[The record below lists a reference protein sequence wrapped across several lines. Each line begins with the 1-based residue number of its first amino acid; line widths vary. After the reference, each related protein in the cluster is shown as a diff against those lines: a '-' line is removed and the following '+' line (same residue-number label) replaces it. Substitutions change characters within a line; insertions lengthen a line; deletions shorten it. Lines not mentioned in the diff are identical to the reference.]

1 MSSIKIPYRKIN
13 FLSPLVQDYISE
25 SAKLSS
31 FYGRYNTIDSFRNQM
46 EEKSQFPIDRMTLVD
61 VLKKQNQSIDLSDL
75 TQSNIESLESTDT
88 FTITTG
94 HQLCIFTG
102 PLYFIYKI
110 VSTIN
115 LSLALKEKYPS
126 KHFVPVF
133 WLASEDHD
141 FDEINHI
148 NLFGQTIRWDSS
160 QGGAVGRMNLSNF
173 SSVLEDLNLLIG
185 KGQNAERLKAIFY
198 KAYSSANLAQAT
210 RVLINELFK
219 EDGLVIIDG
228 DHAHLKKSFAD
239 IMKKDI
245 QDHSFYPL
253 IASQSEKISENYK
266 VQAYVRKC
274 NFFHLDQ
281 GSRKIVL
288 DRLDAKVIDSN
299 PEKFSPNVLLRPLY
313 QEMILPNLANIG
325 GGAELSYWMQL
336 KTAFESEHIPFPI
349 LVLRNSVMLTT
360 ASQKD
365 KINHLGFSFEDF
377 FSSESDLHKKYVQN
391 QSNLSIESQVE
402 SLGELFRSIKDKFN
416 DKVYEPMVDAE
427 HQRQK
432 KSLENFS
439 KKLLKVEKQ
448 KHEVALS
455 HISKLKSSFFP
466 NRVLQERHNNFIP
479 YYLKYG
485 DNFIKKLKEE
495 LNPLD
500 TNFVVLPLK

>member
-1 MSSIKIPYRKIN
+1 MSSIKIPYQKIKY
-13 FLSPLVQDYISE
+13 LSPLVQDYLSE
-25 SAKLSS
+25 STKLSS
-31 FYGRYNTIDSFRNQM
+31 FYGRYNTIDSYYNQM

-61 VLKKQNQSIDLSDL
+61 VLKKQNHAIDLSDL
-75 TQSNIESLESTDT
+75 TKSNIELLKSKDT

-115 LSLALKEKYPS
+115 LSLALKKKYSS

-148 NLFGQTIRWDSS
+148 NLFGKTIQWDDN

-173 SSVLEDLNLLIG
+173 SNVQEDLNLLMG
-185 KGQNAERLKAIFY
+185 KSENAKRLKAIFH
-198 KAYSSANLAQAT
+198 KAYSSANLTQAT

-219 EDGLVIIDG
+219 DDGLVIIDG
-228 DHAHLKKSFAD
+228 DDVHLKKSFLD

-245 QDHSFYPL
+245 QDNSFYPF
-253 IASQSEKISENYK
+253 IASQSKKLSKNYK
-266 VQAYVRKC
+266 KQAYIRNC
-274 NFFHLDQ
+274 NFFKLERC
-281 GSRKIVL
+281 SRKRVL
-288 DRLDAKVIDSN
+288 DKLDAKEIDLN

-313 QEMILPNLANIG
+313 QEMILPNLAYIG

-336 KTAFESEHIPFPI
+336 KTAFESEYIPFPI
-349 LVLRNSVMLTT
+349 LVLRNSVMLT
-360 ASQKD
+360 AQSQID
-365 KINHLGFSFEDF
+365 KINRLGFLFEDF
-377 FSSESDLHKKYVQN
+377 FISELDLHKKYVKN
-391 QSNLSIESQVE
+391 QTSISLESQVE
-402 SLGELFRSIKDKFN
+402 SLREMFHSIKNKFKDKEF
-416 DKVYEPMVDAE
+416 DPIIDAE

-432 KSLENFS
+432 KSLENLI
-439 KKLLKVEKQ
+439 KKLFRVEKQ

-455 HISKLKSSFFP
+455 QISRIKTNFFP
-466 NRVLQERHNNFIP
+466 NNILQERYNNFIP

-495 LNPLD
+495 LDPLD
-500 TNFVVLPLK
+500 TNFVVLPL

>member
-1 MSSIKIPYRKIN
+1 MSSIKIPYRKID
-13 FLSPLVQDYISE
+13 FLSPLAQDYLSE
-25 SAKLSS
+25 NAELSS

-46 EEKSQFPIDRMTLVD
+46 EEKSQFSIDRMTLVD

-115 LSLALKEKYPS
+115 LSLALKQKYPS

-141 FDEINHI
+141 FDEINNV
-148 NLFGQTIRWDSS
+148 NLFDQTIKWDSS
-160 QGGAVGRMNLSNF
+160 QGGAVGRMNLSDF
-173 SSVLEDLNLLIG
+173 SNVLEDLNLLLG
-185 KGQNAERLKAIFY
+185 KSQNAERLKAIFY
-198 KAYSSANLAQAT
+198 KAYSSINLAQAT
-210 RVLINELFK
+210 RILINELFK
-219 EDGLVIIDG
+219 DDGLVVING
-228 DHAHLKKSFAD
+228 DDVQLKKSFVD

-245 QDHSFYPL
+245 QDNSFYPL
-253 IASQSEKISENYK
+253 IASQSEKLSETYK
-266 VQAYVRKC
+266 AQAYVRKC
-274 NFFHLDQ
+274 NFFQLEQ
-281 GSRKIVL
+281 GSRKRVL
-288 DRLDAKVIDSN
+288 DRLDTKEIDSN

-313 QEMILPNLANIG
+313 QEMTLPNLAYIG

-360 ASQKD
+360 PSQID
-365 KINHLGFSFEDF
+365 KINHLGFSIEDF
-377 FSSESDLHKKYVQN
+377 LSSESDLQKKYVQN
-391 QSNLSIESQVE
+391 QANISLESQVE
-402 SLGELFRSIKDKFN
+402 SLGDIFHSIKEKYN
-416 DKVYEPMVDAE
+416 HKAYEPIIDAE
-427 HQRQK
+427 YQRQK
-432 KSLENFS
+432 KSLEKVS
-439 KKLLKVEKQ
+439 KKLHKVEKQ

-455 HISKLKSSFFP
+455 QISKIKTSFFP
-466 NRVLQERHNNFIP
+466 NRILQERYNNFVP

-500 TNFVVLPLK
+500 TNFVVLSL

>member
-61 VLKKQNQSIDLSDL
+61 VLKKQNQAIDLSDL

-115 LSLALKEKYPS
+115 LSLALEQKYPS

-133 WLASEDHD
+133 WIASEDHD

-173 SSVLEDLNLLIG
+173 SSVLEDLNLLMG
-185 KGQNAERLKAIFY
+185 KSQNAERLKAIFY

-219 EDGLVIIDG
+219 DDGLVIIDG

-253 IASQSEKISENYK
+253 IASQSEKLSENYK
-266 VQAYVRKC
+266 VQAYVREC
-274 NFFHLDQ
+274 NFFQLEQ
-281 GSRKIVL
+281 GSRKRVL
-288 DRLDAKVIDSN
+288 HRLDAKEIDSK

-313 QEMILPNLANIG
+313 QEMILPNLAYVG

-336 KTAFESEHIPFPI
+336 KTAFKSEHIPFPI
-349 LVLRNSVMLTT
+349 LVLRNSVILTT
-360 ASQKD
+360 ISNTD
-365 KINHLGFSFEDF
+365 KINRLGFSFEDF
-377 FSSESDLHKKYVQN
+377 FSSESDLHKKYVQH
-391 QSNLSIESQVE
+391 QSNVSLESQVE
-402 SLGELFRSIKDKFN
+402 SLGEMFHSIKNKFN
-416 DKVYEPMVDAE
+416 DKAYESMINAE
-427 HQRQK
+427 YQRQK
-432 KSLENFS
+432 KSLENLS
-439 KKLLKVEKQ
+439 KKLYKVEKQ

-455 HISKLKSSFFP
+455 QISKIKTSFFP
-466 NRVLQERHNNFIP
+466 NNIFQDRHNNFIP

>member
-1 MSSIKIPYRKIN
+1 MSSIKIPYRKIK
-13 FLSPLVQDYISE
+13 FLSPLVQDYLSE
-25 SAKLSS
+25 STELSS

-46 EEKSQFPIDRMTLVD
+46 EEKSQFPINRMTLVD
-61 VLKKQNQSIDLSDL
+61 VLKKQNQAIDLSDL
-75 TQSNIESLESTDT
+75 TKSNIELLESTST

-102 PLYFIYKI
+102 PLYFLYKI

-126 KHFVPVF
+126 KNFVPVF

-148 NLFGQTIRWDSS
+148 NLFDQTIQWDSS
-160 QGGAVGRMNLSNF
+160 QAGAVGRMNLSNF
-173 SSVLEDLNLLIG
+173 SSVLEDLNLLMG
-185 KGQNAERLKAIFY
+185 KGQNAERLKAIFH
-198 KAYSSANLAQAT
+198 KAYSSDNLAQAT

-219 EDGLVIIDG
+219 DDGLVIIDG
-228 DHAHLKKSFAD
+228 DDVQLKKSFVD

-253 IASQSEKISENYK
+253 IASQSEKLSENYK
-266 VQAYVRKC
+266 AQAYVREC
-274 NFFHLDQ
+274 NFFQLEQ
-281 GSRKIVL
+281 GSRKRVL
-288 DRLDAKVIDSN
+288 DRLDAKEIDYN

-313 QEMILPNLANIG
+313 QEMILPNLAYIG

-336 KTAFESEHIPFPI
+336 KTAFESELIPFPI
-349 LVLRNSVMLTT
+349 LVLRNSVILTT
-360 ASQKD
+360 PSQID

-377 FSSESDLHKKYVQN
+377 FSLESDLHKKYVQN
-391 QSNLSIESQVE
+391 QTNVSLESQVE
-402 SLGELFRSIKDKFN
+402 SLGEVFRSIKDKFN
-416 DKVYEPMVDAE
+416 VKAYEPMIDAE

-432 KSLENFS
+432 KSLDNLS
-439 KKLLKVEKQ
+439 KKLYKVEKQ

-455 HISKLKSSFFP
+455 QISKLKTSFFP
-466 NRVLQERHNNFIP
+466 NRILQERHNNFIP

-500 TNFVVLPLK
+500 TNFVVLQL

>member
-1 MSSIKIPYRKIN
+1 VSSIKIPYRKIN
-13 FLSPLVQDYISE
+13 FLSPLVQDYLSE
-25 SAKLSS
+25 SIELTS
-31 FYGRYNTIDSFRNQM
+31 FYGRYSTIDNFHNQI
-46 EEKSQFPIDRMTLVD
+46 EEKSQSHIDRKTLVN
-61 VLKKQNQSIDLSDL
+61 VLKKQNQDIDLSDL

-115 LSLALKEKYPS
+115 LSLALKKKYPS

-160 QGGAVGRMNLSNF
+160 QGGAVGRMSLSDF
-173 SSVLEDLNLLIG
+173 SSVLEDLNLIIG
-185 KGQNAERLKAIFY
+185 KGKNAERLKAIFN
-198 KAYSSANLAQAT
+198 KAYSSLNLANAT
-210 RVLINELFK
+210 RILLNELFK
-219 EDGLVIIDG
+219 YDGLVIIDG
-228 DHAHLKKSFAD
+228 DDIELKKSFVD

-253 IASQSEKISENYK
+253 IASQSEKLSQKYK
-266 VQAYVRKC
+266 VQAFIRNC

-281 GSRKIVL
+281 SSRKRIINPL
-288 DRLDAKVIDSN
+288 DDELIDAN
-299 PEKFSPNVLLRPLY
+299 PTKFSPNVLLRPLY
-313 QEMILPNLANIG
+313 QEMILPNLAYIG

-349 LVLRNSVMLTT
+349 LVLRNSVIITT
-360 ASQKD
+360 TSNID

-377 FSSESDLHKKYVQN
+377 FSSESDLHKRYVQN
-391 QSNLSIESQVE
+391 QANLSLESKVE
-402 SLGELFRSIKDKFN
+402 SLSEIFHSIKDKFK
-416 DKVYEPMVDAE
+416 DRVYEPMIDAE

-432 KSLENFS
+432 KSLENLS
-439 KKLLKVEKQ
+439 KKLHKIEKQ
-448 KHEVALS
+448 KHELALS
-455 HISKLKSSFFP
+455 KISKIKTSFFP
-466 NRVLQERHNNFIP
+466 NRFLQERYDNFIP

-500 TNFVVLPLK
+500 TNFVVLPL

>member
-13 FLSPLVQDYISE
+13 FLSPLVQDYLSE

-31 FYGRYNTIDSFRNQM
+31 FYGRYNNIESFHNQM
-46 EEKSQFPIDRMTLVD
+46 EEKIQFPIDRKILVE
-61 VLKKQNQSIDLSDL
+61 VLKKQNQAIDLSDL

-102 PLYFIYKI
+102 PLYFLYKI

-141 FDEINHI
+141 FDEISHI
-148 NLFGQTIRWDSS
+148 NLFDQTIRWNSS
-160 QGGAVGRMNLSNF
+160 QGGAVGRMNLSDF
-173 SSVLEDLNLLIG
+173 SSVLEDLNLLMG

-198 KAYSSANLAQAT
+198 KSYSSDNLAQAT

-219 EDGLVIIDG
+219 DDGLVIIDS
-228 DHAHLKKSFAD
+228 DDVNLKKSFVD
-239 IMKKDI
+239 IIKKDI

-253 IASQSEKISENYK
+253 IASQSEKLSENYK
-266 VQAYVRKC
+266 AQAHVREC
-274 NFFHLDQ
+274 NFFQLEQ
-281 GSRKIVL
+281 GSRKRVL
-288 DRLDAKVIDSN
+288 GRLNAKEIDSK

-313 QEMILPNLANIG
+313 QEMILPNLAYIG

-349 LVLRNSVMLTT
+349 LVLRNSVILTT
-360 ASQKD
+360 LSQVD
-365 KINHLGFSFEDF
+365 KINHLGFSFEEF
-377 FSSESDLHKKYVQN
+377 FSAESDLHKKYVQHQAN
-391 QSNLSIESQVE
+391 ISLESQVE
-402 SLGELFRSIKDKFN
+402 SLGEMFHSIRNKFN
-416 DKVYEPMVDAE
+416 DKVYESMINAE
-427 HQRQK
+427 YQRQK
-432 KSLENFS
+432 KSLKNLS
-439 KKLLKVEKQ
+439 KKLYKVEKQ

-455 HISKLKSSFFP
+455 QISKIKTSFFP
-466 NRVLQERHNNFIP
+466 NNIFQERHNNFIP
-479 YYLKYG
+479 YYLMYG

>member
-13 FLSPLVQDYISE
+13 FLSPLVQDYLSE

-31 FYGRYNTIDSFRNQM
+31 FYGRYNTIDSFHNQM
-46 EEKSQFPIDRMTLVD
+46 EEKSQLPIDRKTLVE
-61 VLKKQNQSIDLSDL
+61 VLKKQNQAIDLSNL

-94 HQLCIFTG
+94 HQLCVFTG
-102 PLYFIYKI
+102 PLYFLYKI
-110 VSTIN
+110 VSAIN

-126 KHFVPVF
+126 RHFVPVF

-148 NLFGQTIRWDSS
+148 NLFDQTIRWDSN
-160 QGGAVGRMNLSNF
+160 QGGAVGRMNLSDF
-173 SSVLEDLNLLIG
+173 STVLQDLNLIMG
-185 KGQNAERLKAIFY
+185 KSQNAERLKAIFY
-198 KAYSSANLAQAT
+198 KSYSSDNLAQAT

-219 EDGLVIIDG
+219 NDGLVIIDG
-228 DHAHLKKSFAD
+228 DDVHLKKSFMH
-239 IMKKDI
+239 IVKKDI

-253 IASQSEKISENYK
+253 IASQSEKLSENYK
-266 VQAYVRKC
+266 VQAYVREC
-274 NFFHLDQ
+274 NFFQLEQ
-281 GSRKIVL
+281 GSRKRIL
-288 DRLDAKVIDSN
+288 DRLDAKEIDSK

-313 QEMILPNLANIG
+313 QEMILPNLAYIG

-336 KTAFESEHIPFPI
+336 KTAFESENIAFPI
-349 LVLRNSVMLTT
+349 LVLRNSVIITT
-360 ASQKD
+360 PSHVD

-377 FSSESDLHKKYVQN
+377 FSSESDLHNRYVQN
-391 QSNLSIESQVE
+391 QANLSLESKVE
-402 SLGELFRSIKDKFN
+402 SLSKIFHSIKDKFN
-416 DKVYEPMVDAE
+416 DRVYEPMIDAE

-432 KSLENFS
+432 KSLENLS
-439 KKLLKVEKQ
+439 KKLHKIEKQ
-448 KHEVALS
+448 KHELALS
-455 HISKLKSSFFP
+455 QISKIKKSFFP
-466 NRVLQERHNNFIP
+466 NRFLQERYDNFIP

-500 TNFVVLPLK
+500 ANFVVLPL

>member
-13 FLSPLVQDYISE
+13 FLSPLVQDYLSE
-25 SAKLSS
+25 STELSS

-46 EEKSQFPIDRMTLVD
+46 EEKSQFPIDRMNLVD
-61 VLKKQNQSIDLSDL
+61 VLKKQNQAIDLSDL
-75 TQSNIESLESTDT
+75 TQSNIESLESKDT

-102 PLYFIYKI
+102 PLYFLYKI

-148 NLFGQTIRWDSS
+148 HLFGQTIRWDSS
-160 QGGAVGRMNLSNF
+160 QGGAVGRMNLSDF
-173 SSVLEDLNLLIG
+173 SSVLDELNAVLG
-185 KGQNAERLKAIFY
+185 DSKNAEYLKTIFH

-219 EDGLVIIDG
+219 DDGLVIIDG
-228 DHAHLKKSFAD
+228 DDVHLKKSFVD

-253 IASQSEKISENYK
+253 IASQSEKLSENYK
-266 VQAYVRKC
+266 AQAYVREC
-274 NFFHLDQ
+274 NFFQLEQ
-281 GSRKIVL
+281 GSRNRVL
-288 DRLDAKVIDSN
+288 DRLDAKEIDSN

-313 QEMILPNLANIG
+313 QEMILPNLAYIG

-336 KTAFESEHIPFPI
+336 KTAFKSEHIPFPI
-349 LVLRNSVMLTT
+349 LVLRNSVILTT
-360 ASQKD
+360 PSQID

-377 FSSESDLHKKYVQN
+377 FGSESDLHKKYVQN
-391 QSNLSIESQVE
+391 KANISLESQVE
-402 SLGELFRSIKDKFN
+402 SLGEMFHSIKDKFN
-416 DKVYEPMVDAE
+416 DKAYESMIDAE

-432 KSLENFS
+432 KSLENLS
-439 KKLLKVEKQ
+439 KKLHKVEKQ

-455 HISKLKSSFFP
+455 QISKIKTSFFP
-466 NRVLQERHNNFIP
+466 NRILQERYNNFIP

-500 TNFVVLPLK
+500 TNFVVLPL

>member
-13 FLSPLVQDYISE
+13 LLSPLVQDYLSE
-25 SAKLSS
+25 SPELSS
-31 FYGRYNTIDSFRNQM
+31 FYGRYNTIDNFHDQM
-46 EEKSQFPIDRMTLVD
+46 EEKSQFPIDRMTLVE
-61 VLKKQNQSIDLSDL
+61 VLKKQNQAIDLSDL

-102 PLYFIYKI
+102 PLYFLFKI
-110 VSTIN
+110 ISTIN
-115 LSLALKEKYPS
+115 LSLALKKKYPS

-141 FDEINHI
+141 FNEINHI
-148 NLFGQTIRWDSS
+148 NLFGKTIRWDSS
-160 QGGAVGRMNLSNF
+160 QDGAVGRMNLFDF
-173 SSVLEDLNLLIG
+173 SSVLEDLNLLMG
-185 KGQNAERLKAIFY
+185 ESQNAERLKAIFH
-198 KAYSSANLAQAT
+198 KAYFSANLAQAT

-228 DHAHLKKSFAD
+228 DDVQLKKSFVD

-253 IASQSEKISENYK
+253 IASQSEKLSENYK
-266 VQAYVRKC
+266 AQAYVREC
-274 NFFHLDQ
+274 NFFQLDQ
-281 GSRKIVL
+281 GSRKRVL
-288 DRLDAKVIDSN
+288 DRLDAKEIDSN
-299 PEKFSPNVLLRPLY
+299 AEKFSPNVLLRPLY
-313 QEMILPNLANIG
+313 QEMILPNLAYIG

-336 KTAFESEHIPFPI
+336 KTAFESVHLPFPI

-360 ASQKD
+360 PSQIG
-365 KINHLGFSFEDF
+365 KIKHLGFSFEDF
-377 FSSESDLHKKYVQN
+377 FSSESYLHKKYIQN
-391 QSNLSIESQVE
+391 QADVSLESQVE
-402 SLGELFRSIKDKFN
+402 SLSEMFHSIKNKFE
-416 DKVYEPMVDAE
+416 DKVYEPMIDAE

-432 KSLENFS
+432 KSLENLS
-439 KKLLKVEKQ
+439 KKLHKVEKQ

-455 HISKLKSSFFP
+455 QISKIKISFFP
-466 NRVLQERHNNFIP
+466 NRILQERHYNFIP

-500 TNFVVLPLK
+500 TNFVVLLL

>member
-1 MSSIKIPYRKIN
+1 MIYR
-13 FLSPLVQDYISE
+13 
-25 SAKLSS
+25 
-31 FYGRYNTIDSFRNQM
+31 
-46 EEKSQFPIDRMTLVD
+46 
-61 VLKKQNQSIDLSDL
+61 DL

-94 HQLCIFTG
+94 HQLCVFTG

-148 NLFGQTIRWDSS
+148 NLFDQTIRWDSS
-160 QGGAVGRMNLSNF
+160 QGGAVGRMNLSDF
-173 SSVLEDLNLLIG
+173 SSVLEDLNLIMG
-185 KGQNAERLKAIFY
+185 KSQNAERLKAIFY

-219 EDGLVIIDG
+219 NDGLVIIDG
-228 DHAHLKKSFAD
+228 DDVQLKKSFMH
-239 IMKKDI
+239 IVKKDI

-253 IASQSEKISENYK
+253 IASQSEKLSENYK
-266 VQAYVRKC
+266 AQAYVREC
-274 NFFHLDQ
+274 NFFQLEQ
-281 GSRKIVL
+281 GSRNRVL

-299 PEKFSPNVLLRPLY
+299 TEKFSPNVLLRPLY
-313 QEMILPNLANIG
+313 QEMILPNLAYIG

-336 KTAFESEHIPFPI
+336 KTAFESENIAFPI
-349 LVLRNSVMLTT
+349 LVLRNSAILTT
-360 ASQKD
+360 PSQID

-377 FSSESDLHKKYVQN
+377 FDSESDLHKKYIQN
-391 QSNLSIESQVE
+391 QANLSLENQVE
-402 SLGELFRSIKDKFN
+402 SLGEIFHSIKDKFN
-416 DKVYEPMVDAE
+416 DKAYEPMIDAE

-432 KSLENFS
+432 KSLENLS
-439 KKLLKVEKQ
+439 KKLHKVEKQ

-455 HISKLKSSFFP
+455 QISKIKTNFFP
-466 NRVLQERHNNFIP
+466 NRILQERHNNFIP

-500 TNFVVLPLK
+500 TNFVVLPL

>member
-1 MSSIKIPYRKIN
+1 VSSIKIPYRKIN
-13 FLSPLVQDYISE
+13 FLSPLVHDYLSE

-31 FYGRYNTIDSFRNQM
+31 FYGRYNTIDSFHNQM
-46 EEKSQFPIDRMTLVD
+46 EEKSQFPVDRMTLVD
-61 VLKKQNQSIDLSDL
+61 VLKKQNQAIDLSDL
-75 TQSNIESLESTDT
+75 TQSNIESLESIDT

-102 PLYFIYKI
+102 PLYFLYKI

-126 KHFVPVF
+126 KNFVPVF

-148 NLFGQTIRWDSS
+148 NLFDQTIRWDSS
-160 QGGAVGRMNLSNF
+160 QGGAVGRMNLSDF
-173 SSVLEDLNLLIG
+173 STVLEDLNLIMG
-185 KGQNAERLKAIFY
+185 RGQNAERLKAIFY
-198 KAYSSANLAQAT
+198 KAYSSANLAQST

-228 DHAHLKKSFAD
+228 DDILLKKSFVD

-245 QDHSFYPL
+245 QEHSFYPL
-253 IASQSEKISENYK
+253 IASQSQKLNENYNA
-266 VQAYVRKC
+266 QAYVRDC
-274 NFFHLDQ
+274 NFFQLEQ
-281 GSRKIVL
+281 GTRKRVL
-288 DRLDAKVIDSN
+288 DRLDAKEIESN

-313 QEMILPNLANIG
+313 QEMILPNIAYVG

-349 LVLRNSVMLTT
+349 LVLRNSVILTT
-360 ASQKD
+360 PSQTD

-391 QSNLSIESQVE
+391 QANISLESQVE
-402 SLGELFRSIKDKFN
+402 KLGEIFHSIKEKFN
-416 DKVYEPMVDAE
+416 DQAHEPMIDAE

-432 KSLENFS
+432 KSLENLS
-439 KKLLKVEKQ
+439 KKLFKVEKQ
-448 KHEVALS
+448 KYEVALS
-455 HISKLKSSFFP
+455 QISKIKTSFFP
-466 NRVLQERHNNFIP
+466 NRILQERHDNFIP

-500 TNFVVLPLK
+500 TNFVVLPL

>member
-13 FLSPLVQDYISE
+13 FLSPLVQDYLSE

-31 FYGRYNTIDSFRNQM
+31 FYGRFNTIDSFHNQM
-46 EEKSQFPIDRMTLVD
+46 EEKCQFPIDRKTLVE
-61 VLKKQNQSIDLSDL
+61 VLKKQNHAIDLSDL
-75 TQSNIESLESTDT
+75 TQYNIESLESKDT

-102 PLYFIYKI
+102 PLYFLYKI

-115 LSLALKEKYPS
+115 LSLVLKEKYPS
-126 KHFVPVF
+126 RHFVPVF

-148 NLFGQTIRWDSS
+148 NLFDQTIRWDTS
-160 QGGAVGRMNLSNF
+160 QGGAVGRMNLSDF
-173 SSVLEDLNLLIG
+173 SRVLEDLNLLMG

-198 KAYSSANLAQAT
+198 KSYSSANLAQAT

-219 EDGLVIIDG
+219 DDGLVIIDG
-228 DHAHLKKSFAD
+228 DDVQLKKSFVD

-245 QDHSFYPL
+245 QDHSFYPF
-253 IASQSEKISENYK
+253 IVSQSEKLSENYK
-266 VQAYVRKC
+266 VQAYIREC
-274 NFFHLDQ
+274 NFFQLEQ
-281 GSRKIVL
+281 GSRKRVL
-288 DRLDAKVIDSN
+288 GRLNAKEIDSK

-313 QEMILPNLANIG
+313 QEMMLPNLAYIG

-336 KTAFESEHIPFPI
+336 KTAFESEHIPFPV
-349 LVLRNSVMLTT
+349 LVLRNSVILTT
-360 ASQKD
+360 LSQTD

-377 FSSESDLHKKYVQN
+377 FSTESDLHKKYVQHQAN
-391 QSNLSIESQVE
+391 VSLETQVE
-402 SLGELFRSIKDKFN
+402 SLCEIFHSIKNKFN
-416 DKVYEPMVDAE
+416 DKAYESMINAE
-427 HQRQK
+427 YQRQK
-432 KSLENFS
+432 KSLKNLS
-439 KKLLKVEKQ
+439 KKLYKVEKQ
-448 KHEVALS
+448 KHELALS
-455 HISKLKSSFFP
+455 QISKIKTSFFP
-466 NRVLQERHNNFIP
+466 NNIFQERHNNFIP